1 MEWAGRVAAIAGN
14 RESGASALA
23 AEAVA
28 LLREAVATAT
38 PLDPLARALVL
49 AQPSMAPVWNAVRAA
64 LTAVERSSL
73 ERYAQQMARANRALM
88 RYGGALLAPDTPLKR
103 LELVTLSFSGTVAA
117 LLEDLG
123 ARQPIT
129 VSCAD
134 GLPALEGRRLA
145 LRLSAAGLP
154 VTFYSDAAL
163 AQALEGADAVLVGAD
178 AVTPDWFLNKSGT
191 RMLAAAAAQ
200 YGVPVYVCATRDK
213 FLSTAV
219 GARLTVRDESP
230 DEIWPS
236 PPPLVTVRNRYFE
249 RTPLDLVSAVIS
261 DSGVLGAAL
270 MADACPTQGDEA
282 LLRL

>member
-1 MEWAGRVAAIAGN
+1 MDWTGRVAAIAAN
-14 RESGASALA
+14 RESGASELS
-23 AEAVA
+23 AEVVA
-28 LLREAVATAT
+28 LLREAVETAT
-38 PLDPLARALVL
+38 PVEPVARALVR

-64 LTAVERSSL
+64 LTGGGPSGL
-73 ERYAQQMARANRALM
+73 ERYAQHMGRANTALI
-88 RYGGALLAPDTPLKR
+88 RYGSALLAADIPAER

-117 LLEDLG
+117 LLEELG
-123 ARQPIT
+123 ARQPIA

-145 LRLSAAGLP
+145 VRLSAAGLP
-154 VTFYSDAAL
+154 ITFYSDAAL

-200 YGVPVYVCATRDK
+200 HGVPVYVCATRDK

-219 GARLTVRDESP
+219 GTRLTVRDESP

-270 MADACPTQGDEA
+270 MADACPTQGDDA